1 MISSLVFSQA
11 CKKLNTHSRIASFQG
26 VLTVAPEQ
34 QPCGVQVV
42 ERVGLVTSSF
52 QFISRLAAVFAEEVG
67 EFGVV

>member
-26 VLTVAPEQ
+26 VLTVAAKSLQPDKIVHGVEP

-42 ERVGLVTSSF
+42 ERVGLVALS
-52 QFISRLAAVFAEEVG
+52 IIL
-67 EFGVV
+67 